1 MEAYEI
7 ICGYTVCDKDL
18 QLYYCLKSH
27 LKVHT
32 EENPYKCNNI
42 SNTKN
47 KALKKIMTSISK
59 F

>member
-7 ICGYTVCDKDL
+7 ICGYTVCDKAL

-32 EENPYKCNNI
+32 EEKPNKCDNI
-42 SNTKN
+42 LNTK
-47 KALKKIMTSISK
+47 KKSLKKS
-59 F
+59 